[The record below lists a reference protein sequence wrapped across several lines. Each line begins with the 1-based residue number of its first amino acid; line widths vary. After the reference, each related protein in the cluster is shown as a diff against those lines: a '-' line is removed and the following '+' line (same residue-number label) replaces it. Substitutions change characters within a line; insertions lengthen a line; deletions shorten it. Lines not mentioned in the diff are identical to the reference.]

1 MGNIFWRFMKASP
14 DAVGWAIA
22 AFVWAVTVQLAVV
35 TTMGLFRYHS
45 IAEDSQ
51 VYDYVWFIYLEM
63 PSTLPMI
70 FAYSGA
76 TTAIMLSVGI
86 YIRIGFTI
94 GELPYAIRHRPLRFV
109 WEIVLPFLCIAVL
122 FAGTLFGQPILVF
135 LGSLILAAFFSQQ
148 FVSIWIRWAR
158 TMVKSATD
166 EDAEIEA
173 TPTDGGGQKP
183 EPEIDRL
190 SSIIEDFNARFGNVE
205 WKDKDKIDRVIAEE
219 LPAKV
224 AADKAY
230 QNAAG
235 HSDEQN
241 ARIELNR
248 ALEQAVTDMLA
259 DHADL
264 FKLFSDNPSFRQWLS
279 ETIFASTYNKAA

>member
-1 MGNIFWRFMKASP
+1 MDSYRAEKKA
-14 DAVGWAIA
+14 
-22 AFVWAVTVQLAVV
+22 VQQ
-35 TTMGLFRYHS
+35 
-45 IAEDSQ
+45 IQ
-51 VYDYVWFIYLEM
+51 
-63 PSTLPMI
+63 LP
-70 FAYSGA
+70 
-76 TTAIMLSVGI
+76 
-86 YIRIGFTI
+86 
-94 GELPYAIRHRPLRFV
+94 
-109 WEIVLPFLCIAVL
+109 
-122 FAGTLFGQPILVF
+122 
-135 LGSLILAAFFSQQ
+135 
-148 FVSIWIRWAR
+148 
-158 TMVKSATD
+158 D
-166 EDAEIEA
+166 EDAEIDA

-230 QNAAG
+230 QNAAAN
-235 HSDEQN
+235 SDEQN

-248 ALEQAVTDMLA
+248 ALERAVTDMLA

-279 ETIFASTYNKAA
+279 ETIFASTYGKAA

>member
-1 MGNIFWRFMKASP
+1 MAGRQVVFGPPRPRVIMGGP
-14 DAVGWAIA
+14 AVI
-22 AFVWAVTVQLAVV
+22 
-35 TTMGLFRYHS
+35 
-45 IAEDSQ
+45 
-51 VYDYVWFIYLEM
+51 
-63 PSTLPMI
+63 PS
-70 FAYSGA
+70 SGGHLWE
-76 TTAIMLSVGI
+76 TDCGVSLS
-86 YIRIGFTI
+86 
-94 GELPYAIRHRPLRFV
+94 
-109 WEIVLPFLCIAVL
+109 
-122 FAGTLFGQPILVF
+122 
-135 LGSLILAAFFSQQ
+135 
-148 FVSIWIRWAR
+148 AR
-158 TMVKSATD
+158 
-166 EDAEIEA
+166 DAEIDA

-205 WKDKDKIDRVIAEE
+205 WKDKDKIDKVIAEE

-230 QNAAG
+230 QNAAAN
-235 HSDEQN
+235 SDEQN

-248 ALEQAVTDMLA
+248 ALERAVTDMLA